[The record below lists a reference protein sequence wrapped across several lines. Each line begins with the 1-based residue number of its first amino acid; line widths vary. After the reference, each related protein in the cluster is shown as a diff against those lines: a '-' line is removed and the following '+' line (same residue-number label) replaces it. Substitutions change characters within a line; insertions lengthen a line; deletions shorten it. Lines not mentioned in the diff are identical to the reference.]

1 MSDPVIRF
9 DQVGKSYP
17 QYHHITGGFKTFLF
31 NLPKALRQFR
41 ASRFEALRNIT
52 FQVPK
57 GQALGFVGRNGAGKS
72 TTLGLMAGVLKP
84 TMGRVEVRGRV
95 APLLELGAGFNADL
109 TGRENILLNSIL
121 MGMTRKEAVRKAD
134 EIIAFAE
141 LGEFI
146 DQPIRVYSSGMVARL
161 GFSVVSSVDPDILLV
176 DEVLAVGD
184 LNFQK
189 KCMDR
194 MHTFKRKGVTI
205 VLVSHS
211 LSNFEGLCDRVI
223 WIEDHTLK
231 MDGLTPDVIAAYS
244 AA

>member
-1 MSDPVIRF
+1 
-9 DQVGKSYP
+9 
-17 QYHHITGGFKTFLF
+17 
-31 NLPKALRQFR
+31 
-41 ASRFEALRNIT
+41 
-52 FQVPK
+52 
-57 GQALGFVGRNGAGKS
+57 
-72 TTLGLMAGVLKP
+72 
-84 TMGRVEVRGRV
+84 VRGRV

-121 MGMTRKEAVRKAD
+121 MGMTRREAARKAD

-161 GFSVVSSVDPDILLV
+161 GFSVVSSVDPEILLV

-194 MHTFKRKGVTI
+194 MHAFK
-205 VLVSHS
+205 
-211 LSNFEGLCDRVI
+211 
-223 WIEDHTLK
+223 
-231 MDGLTPDVIAAYS
+231 
-244 AA
+244 